1 MLIRQSSVQLPRDVH
16 QRGADQP
23 VKPSGQAPELRGALF
38 QQNRDGTVRVLKYSG
53 QTSPDSPPDIGP
65 DAAVGG
71 EVFLSV
77 NGIDQDWAG
86 HRQQIKDWYHGGFAN
101 GADWQ
106 RPIIGIHE
114 GDRDGSADILRV
126 LKNTFLLKS
135 LQAGV
140 LSPGTVRKLA
150 YRNDPSVK
158 TIHDQ
163 LRQSL
168 AVGRKVTLMAHSGG
182 GSQVALALS
191 LLSEEKDGLW
201 EEAIGR
207 SVRVMCTAAT
217 CTHDDLARAGVR
229 DENLFTTYSKQDS
242 VPGFYR
248 TPTDLRKPW
257 SILRAGARGLYLR
270 MREKVKPGPWH
281 QGHYIFDR
289 NTDSDGCRIVKFL
302 EGAKG
307 GVYPIP

>member
-1 MLIRQSSVQLPRDVH
+1 MLIRPSFVVTPPAATTRSVTPLGEP
-16 QRGADQP
+16 
-23 VKPSGQAPELRGALF
+23 PELRGALF
-38 QQNRDGTVRVLKYSG
+38 QQERDGSVKILKFSG
-53 QTSPDSPPDIGP
+53 QTSPSSPPDIGD

-71 EVFLSV
+71 EVFVSV

-114 GDRDGSADILRV
+114 GDREGAADLTRV
-126 LKNTFLLKS
+126 LKNTVLLKS
-135 LQAGV
+135 LQAGF
-140 LSPGTVRKLA
+140 LSTGTVQKLA
-150 YRNDPSVK
+150 YRNDPAVK

-191 LLSEEKDGLW
+191 LLAEEKDGLW

-207 SVRVMCTAAT
+207 DVRVMATAAT
-217 CTHDDLARAGVR
+217 CTRDDLLAAGLKN
-229 DENLFTTYSKQDS
+229 ENIFTTYSKRDS

-248 TPTDLRKPW
+248 TATDLRRPW
-257 SILRAGARGLYLR
+257 TILRAGARGLYLR
-270 MREKVKPGPWH
+270 VREKMKPGPWH
-281 QGHYIFDR
+281 QGHYIFDQ
-289 NTDSDGCRIVKFL
+289 NTTAEGCRIVQFL
-302 EGAKG
+302 EGGKG
-307 GVYPIP
+307 GVYPLK